1 MVVNINN
8 MEYILCEFDY
18 GYEGQ
23 FYQILSG
30 GSVVRYTDL
39 DGNTLTL
46 EGSYGCYVINP
57 TPEKPVWAD

>member
-1 MVVNINN
+1 MI
-8 MEYILCEFDY
+8 EYILCEFDY

-23 FYQILSG
+23 MYQELSN

-57 TPEKPVWAD
+57 TPERPVWAN